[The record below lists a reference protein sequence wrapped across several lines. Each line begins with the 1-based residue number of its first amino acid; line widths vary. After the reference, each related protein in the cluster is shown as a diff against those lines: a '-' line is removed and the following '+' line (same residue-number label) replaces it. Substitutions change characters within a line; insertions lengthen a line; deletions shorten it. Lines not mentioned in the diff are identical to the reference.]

1 MTVTGP
7 KICLMLLTIKINIIM
22 RFIKNLIKR
31 VSKDNIL
38 EISCIITILLTLSF
52 LLSTLFVHCMYENI
66 ILKVLLSMFLVLVLL
81 NNISFDNIITKIR
94 YNARIMNVPNIV
106 LTILILIG
114 IPIISIIIVSV
125 PTYLIIMAITHHSIK
140 LGILFVCSIIIIL
153 YYMMRAEN

>member
-22 RFIKNLIKR
+22 RFIKNLKN
-31 VSKDNIL
+31 KEFIL
-38 EISCIITILLTLSF
+38 KVASIIITLLSSSF
-52 LLSTLFVHCMYENI
+52 LISTLFVHTEYENT
-66 ILKVLLSMFLVLVLL
+66 ILNILLW
-81 NNISFDNIITKIR
+81 SFI
-94 YNARIMNVPNIV
+94 
-106 LTILILIG
+106 ILILINSISIKTINNMTN
-114 IPIISIIIVSV
+114 IPNIVQIIFILLLIPVISIIIVSV

>member
-1 MTVTGP
+1 
-7 KICLMLLTIKINIIM
+7 M

-153 YYMMRAEN
+153 YYMMHAEN

>member
-1 MTVTGP
+1 
-7 KICLMLLTIKINIIM
+7 
-22 RFIKNLIKR
+22 
-31 VSKDNIL
+31 
-38 EISCIITILLTLSF
+38 
-52 LLSTLFVHCMYENI
+52 
-66 ILKVLLSMFLVLVLL
+66 MFLVLVLL

-153 YYMMRAEN
+153 YYMMHAEN

>member
-1 MTVTGP
+1 
-7 KICLMLLTIKINIIM
+7 M

-106 LTILILIG
+106 LTILILIV
-114 IPIISIIIVSV
+114 IPVISIIIVSV